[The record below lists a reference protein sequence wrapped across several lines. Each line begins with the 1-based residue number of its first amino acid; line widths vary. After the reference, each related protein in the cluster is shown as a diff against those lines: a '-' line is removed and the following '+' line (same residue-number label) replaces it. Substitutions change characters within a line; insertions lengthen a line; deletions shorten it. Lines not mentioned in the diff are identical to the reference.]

1 MRMTI
6 VSGTQRCAILN
17 LEQRVRV
24 IKCDHAV
31 QLCTCS
37 VCGCTEATETCPNSG
52 KQNFPKRQGLKN
64 TKNSKYS
71 SSSGFGP
78 TLTMMTKLFAGWP
91 AIPTKLSAGFPATV
105 CRTPNL
111 FPGQLRCR
119 ILRCLQSV
127 VLFASL
133 CLLRIMALY
142 SCWVLAKC
150 TSCNRLHSLF
160 A

>member
-52 KQNFPKRQGLKN
+52 KQNFPNRQGLKN
-64 TKNSKYS
+64 TEKFQVLVFLWVWSHVDDDDE
-71 SSSGFGP
+71 
-78 TLTMMTKLFAGWP
+78 A
-91 AIPTKLSAGFPATV
+91 V
-105 CRTPNL
+105 CRLARDPDEVVCR
-111 FPGQLRCR
+111 FPRD
-119 ILRCLQSV
+119 CL
-127 VLFASL
+127 
-133 CLLRIMALY
+133 
-142 SCWVLAKC
+142 
-150 TSCNRLHSLF
+150 
-160 A
+160 